1 MPEEEGS
8 MIGRHLQDETDTA
21 GLAPETEDLVQV
33 PETEDERILDHKIG
47 SHRLHHPKPKV
58 LYPIQPILLVM
69 FQQYIINTRYKQ
81 FCKFDRYKR
90 DR

>member
-8 MIGRHLQDETDTA
+8 MIGRHLQDETDIA

-33 PETEDERILDHKIG
+33 PETEDGRTLDHKIG
-47 SHRLHHPKPKV
+47 SPKLHHPKLQV

-69 FQQYIINTRYKQ
+69 FQQYIINIRYKQ
-81 FCKFDRYKR
+81 FCKFDRFER
-90 DR
+90 DN